1 MTNKSAKYKIND
13 IIQHNQDTNLTRKI
27 VFIFD
32 SFYDETE
39 YSKEVY
45 YLTVVIENNIP
56 PMPLK
61 ESSIDKYYTI
71 KKEDDLFNPLLV

>member
-1 MTNKSAKYKIND
+1 MDNKLAKYKIND
-13 IIQHNQDTNLTRKI
+13 IIKHNEDTNLTRKI
-27 VFIFD
+27 NFIFD

-45 YLTVVIENNIP
+45 YRTIVIENNIP
-56 PMPLK
+56 PMILH

-71 KKEDDLFNPLLV
+71 KKD